1 MRISD
6 WSSDVCSSDLIV
18 GAVGAVAE
26 PTAAIFRKALKD
38 IFDILAV
45 PCGIV
50 DVRILWALGC
60 HEHIALILLRREFT
74 SSTGEQDHDCD
85 QHSAAKEKHGGAG
98 RQRLREQSI
107 IALGQALHA
116 MLDCLGETTFG
127 EIGRASCRERGGQ

>member
-6 WSSDVCSSDLIV
+6 WSSDVCSSDLNATEAIV

-74 SSTGEQDHDCD
+74 SSTGEQDPDCD
-85 QHSAAKEKHGGAG
+85 QHSAAK
-98 RQRLREQSI
+98 
-107 IALGQALHA
+107 
-116 MLDCLGETTFG
+116 
-127 EIGRASCRERGGQ
+127 IGRASGGVKVCQ

>member
-85 QHSAAKEKHGGAG
+85 QHSAAKEQHGGAG
-98 RQRLREQSI
+98 RQRLLRSEEHTSELPSLMRKPQSVF
-107 IALGQALHA
+107 
-116 MLDCLGETTFG
+116 CFKKKKT
-127 EIGRASCRERGGQ
+127 

>member
-6 WSSDVCSSDLIV
+6 WSSDVCSSDL
-18 GAVGAVAE
+18 
-26 PTAAIFRKALKD
+26 

-85 QHSAAKEKHGGAG
+85 QHSAAKEQHGGAG
-98 RQRLREQSI
+98 RQRLLEQPI
-107 IALGQALHA
+107 LALGQELHA
-116 MLDCLGETTFG
+116 MLDCLSETAFG
-127 EIGRASCRERGGQ
+127 HFCAKQAHSPHTRE

>member
-6 WSSDVCSSDLIV
+6 WSSDVCSSDLNATEAIV

-45 PCGIV
+45 LCGIV
-50 DVRILWALGC
+50 DVLILWALGC

-74 SSTGEQDHDCD
+74 SSTAEQDHDCD
-85 QHSAAKEKHGGAG
+85 QHSAAKEQHGGAG
-98 RQRLREQSI
+98 RQRLLEHTLI
-107 IALGQALHA
+107 DFGQALLA
-116 MLDCLGETTFG
+116 MLDCL
-127 EIGRASCRERGGQ
+127 

>member
-85 QHSAAKEKHGGAG
+85 Q
-98 RQRLREQSI
+98 Q
-107 IALGQALHA
+107 
-116 MLDCLGETTFG
+116 
-127 EIGRASCRERGGQ
+127 IGRASCRERVCLYV